1 MPNQALFYPW
11 IEIKD
16 DQWLKTSLLY
26 WDEFRTIVPE
36 SLRNPYNTDS
46 TIALSD
52 EGLLQPIRVRSDL
65 DEIEDLADSVLTYL
79 STNEGARIVA
89 SNGHRGSV
97 IHEEKLPYQF
107 EKFADIH
114 PEKLPHRVRDE
125 LRHLFRKSN
134 RDGSWLTVD
143 SGFADY
149 YMTLLATKLSE
160 RTGAS
165 LVTDNSMANDLAVA
179 IHLDAP
185 LGQRAGQTIGEEW
198 HGRRHW
204 HRDYDAYGPR
214 RRCPAAVAE
223 GLLANLAISKI
234 NISEQ
239 TPIQDL
245 IEFKRKYSDEFGR
258 FHKAIHDL
266 CSGIEGDVPVEALQ
280 ERVSTIYR
288 NELEPSLN
296 SLKAALDGK
305 KIKWK
310 AEGLMKLA
318 FMSASS
324 YSALAVAGLSTPV
337 ALLAGAGISLTA
349 MGVLH
354 NIEKRDQIRND
365 PFAYL
370 LSAEREFLW

>member
-16 DQWLKTSLLY
+16 DHWLKTSLLY

-36 SLRNPYNTDS
+36 SIENPYKTDS
-46 TIALSD
+46 TIALSG
-52 EGLLQPIRVRSDL
+52 EGLLHPIRVRPDME
-65 DEIEDLADSVLTYL
+65 EIEDLADSVLTYL

-89 SNGHRGSV
+89 SNGYRGSI

-107 EKFADIH
+107 DKFADIH
-114 PEKLPHRVRDE
+114 PEKLPYRVRDE
-125 LRHLFRKSN
+125 LRHLFRDSN
-134 RDGSWLTVD
+134 RDGGWLTVD
-143 SGFADY
+143 GGFADF
-149 YMTLLATKLSE
+149 YMTLLASKLSE

-185 LGQRAGQTIGEEW
+185 LGQKAGETLGDEW
-198 HGRRHW
+198 HGRRHRR
-204 HRDYDAYGPR
+204 RDYDAFGPR
-214 RRCPAAVAE
+214 RRHPSAVAE

-245 IEFKRKYSDEFGR
+245 IDFKRKYSDEFGR

-266 CSGIEGDVPVEALQ
+266 CSGIEGDIPVEALQ
-280 ERVSTIYR
+280 ERVGTIYR
-288 NELEPSLN
+288 NDVEPSLN

-324 YSALAVAGLSTPV
+324 YSALAVAGLSTPI

-354 NIEKRDQIRND
+354 NIEKREQIRND

-370 LSAEREFLW
+370 LSAERDFS

>member
-11 IEIKD
+11 IEIRD

-36 SLRNPYNTDS
+36 SISKPYKTDS
-46 TIALSD
+46 TIALSS
-52 EGLLQPIRVRSDL
+52 EGLLQPIRVRSDMV
-65 DEIEDLADSVLTYL
+65 EIEDLADSVLTYL

-89 SNGHRGSV
+89 SNGYRGSI

-114 PEKLPHRVRDE
+114 PEKLPSRVRDE
-125 LRHLFRKSN
+125 LRQLFRDSN

-143 SGFADY
+143 TGFADY
-149 YMTLLATKLSE
+149 YMTLLASKLSE

-185 LGQRAGQTIGEEW
+185 LGQKAGETFSVEW
-198 HGRRHW
+198 RGRHHK

-214 RRCPAAVAE
+214 RRHPSAVTE

-245 IEFKRKYSDEFGR
+245 IDFKRKYSAEFGR
-258 FHKAIHDL
+258 FHKVIHDL

-288 NELEPSLN
+288 NDVEPSLN

-310 AEGLMKLA
+310 AQGLIKLA

-324 YSALAVAGLSTPV
+324 YSSLAVAGLSTPI

-370 LSAEREFLW
+370 LSAEREF

>member
-26 WDEFRTIVPE
+26 WDELRTIVPE
-36 SLRNPYNTDS
+36 SIRNPYQTDS
-46 TIALSD
+46 TIALSE
-52 EGLLQPIRVRSDL
+52 EGILSPMRVRSDME
-65 DEIEDLADSVLTYL
+65 EIEDLSESVLTYL
-79 STNEGARIVA
+79 STNEGARLVA
-89 SNGHRGSV
+89 SNGYRGSI

-114 PEKLPHRVRDE
+114 PEKLPSKIRNE
-125 LRHLFRKSN
+125 LGHLFSDSN
-134 RDGSWLTVD
+134 RDGEWLTVD
-143 SGFADY
+143 SGFADF

-165 LVTDNSMANDLAVA
+165 LVTDNSMANDLAVSV
-179 IHLDAP
+179 HLDAP
-185 LGQRAGQTIGEEW
+185 LGQKVGNTFGDEW
-198 HGRRHW
+198 HWRRRRH
-204 HRDYDAYGPR
+204 REYNAFGPKR
-214 RRCPAAVAE
+214 RHPSAVAE

-234 NISEQ
+234 NISEI

-245 IEFKRKYSDEFGR
+245 IDFKRKYSDEFGR
-258 FHKAIHDL
+258 FHKAIRDL
-266 CSGIEGDVPVEALQ
+266 CSGLSGDMPVEALQ
-280 ERVSTIYR
+280 ENVGTIYK
-288 NELEPSLN
+288 NEVEPSVN
-296 SLKAALDGK
+296 AIKAALDGK

-324 YSALAVAGLSTPV
+324 YSALAIAGLSTPV
-337 ALLAGAGISLTA
+337 ALLAGAGISLIA

-354 NIEKRDQIRND
+354 NIEKKEQMRND

-370 LSAEREFLW
+370 LSAESEFR